1 MTSLSYSQPEYPK
14 VDLEMA
20 ERFISILKGKDP
32 VCWQTFADNRK
43 NRRARARIL
52 HGALK
57 RIKDDLV
64 REQGLGAGIYVVV
77 NRTDGKGRRR
87 ENVVAATAV
96 FVDGDNIPLPKN
108 WPIEPHI
115 ICLRDETHW
124 HAYWLIVPTDDLAA
138 WTLTQKRVA
147 NFLGT
152 DPKISDPPRVLRVPG
167 FWHQKGD
174 PIFVILIRCPSTAD
188 LENGKITRYT
198 LEELEQAFPG
208 QLPTTSPQR
217 KNNSSSPIEQVPLL
231 EWDLEVNI
239 NEAIHYLENEAP
251 LAIEHQ
257 QGDDQTLRVA
267 AKLKDLCI
275 SEKKALELMIR
286 HWNPRCNPPWV
297 QADLKKKVRHAFKY
311 LRKTQP
317 GSSSPLIDP
326 GAANASEWRTVLKE
340 WIWVVEAKA
349 FLRRADCQMWDRD
362 QFESYY
368 SHLIKGKLWQTI
380 IKQKLG
386 IRRFERLTYQP
397 GQPEL
402 PMDGRYNI
410 WRPSAIEPKA
420 GEVEWFLQHMQY
432 LIPDEKERQQV
443 LDFLAYLVQHPGIKI
458 HFALVIQG
466 LPGTGKSFVGQLM
479 EIIIGLLNTSRPSNE
494 ELHSQWTTWQRQA
507 QLVIVEELM
516 TIGRQD
522 LINKLKSVIADATIR
537 IQEKYRNTYSLD
549 NCLNFLMF
557 TNYKDALKV
566 ELNDRRFFVVFSPAL
581 PKDPSYYAALFSHLQ
596 KDGAAHVAQWF
607 MERDLSAFRP
617 KGVAPHTW
625 AKQEM
630 RQSNMD
636 EVHQV
641 LWELHD
647 NGESPFDSDLLSMK
661 DLEHRLPDRLQRVK
675 NLNGK
680 LTTFLRDHLGA
691 VKFEQIPVDK
701 GAHKKN
707 LWVWRNHDEWRA
719 QTKTQVGLRYDARIK
734 HQKSDNLGRD
744 PFSDDP
750 IYDDPIFE

>member
-1 MTSLSYSQPEYPK
+1 MTTQSNIT
-14 VDLEMA
+14 LEFPFIDFSMA
-20 ERFISILKGKDP
+20 QQFLNILKDEAP
-32 VCWQTFADNRK
+32 ICWQIIPDQK
-43 NRRARARIL
+43 GKGRAAIL
-52 HGALK
+52 HGALEDVK
-57 RIKDDLV
+57 PQLINA
-64 REQGLGAGIYVVV
+64 QHNGCGIFIAV
-77 NRTDGKGRRR
+77 NLTNGIGRTTQDVLK
-87 ENVVAATAV
+87 ATAV
-96 FVDGDNIPLPKN
+96 FCDGDNIPLPKS

-115 ICLRDETHW
+115 VVQRDGTHW
-124 HAYWLIVPTDDLAA
+124 HAYWIIHHTDDFAA
-138 WTLTQKRVA
+138 WTMTQKRLA
-147 NFLGT
+147 HFLGT

-167 FWHQKGD
+167 FYHQKGE
-174 PIFVILIRCPSTAD
+174 PILVTLVRCPRIED
-188 LENGKITRYT
+188 LRDGKLTRYT

-208 QLPTTSPQR
+208 QLPTSSPQR
-217 KNNSSSPIEQVPLL
+217 KKSSSLPVEQVPLV
-231 EWDLEVNI
+231 EWDLEINI
-239 NEAIHYLENEAP
+239 KEATHYLENEAP
-251 LAIEHQ
+251 LATEHQ

-275 SEKKALELMIR
+275 SEKKALELMNEY
-286 HWNPRCNPPWV
+286 WNPRCNPPWD
-297 QADLKKKVRHAFKY
+297 QADLKKKVRNAFKY
-311 LRKTQP
+311 LNQTQP

-326 GAANASEWRTVLKE
+326 GAANASEWRAVLKE

-402 PMDGRYNI
+402 PEDGRYNI

-420 GEVEWFLQHMQY
+420 GEVEWFLQHMRY

-557 TNYKDALKV
+557 TNHKDALKV

-630 RQSNMD
+630 RQANMD

-707 LWVWRNHDEWRA
+707 LWVWRHQDEWRA
-719 QTKTQVGLRYDARIK
+719 QTKTQIGLRYDAKEQREL
-734 HQKSDNLGRD
+734 DEFFG
-744 PFSDDP
+744 DDS
-750 IYDDPIFE
+750 IFD